1 LEKEKLIERLR
12 YSMTKK
18 EVVQLAQTFSDIG
31 VTPEEL
37 LQIATTTKYPTCF
50 HSAWVLENILL
61 PLPEALDYY
70 LPSLIEHI
78 PHTSNPSVQRH
89 LTKLVAYGLRR
100 ITDRKAARIF
110 EKEFWKTN
118 LEPIEDCCFQLLVD
132 PYTKPGVK
140 AHCME
145 ILYLL
150 STKQKWIAQ
159 ELPFIIENQMELGTP
174 GLKAKGK
181 EILKFLKKQSQNIKA

>member
-1 LEKEKLIERLR
+1 MEKEKLIERLR

-18 EVVQLAQTFSDIG
+18 EVVLLAQTFSDIG
-31 VTPEEL
+31 VAPEEL

-50 HSAWVLENILL
+50 HAAWVLENTLL

-70 LPSLIEHI
+70 LPTLIEHI
-78 PHTSNPSVQRH
+78 SQTSNPSVQRH
-89 LTKLVAYGLRR
+89 LAKMVAFGLRR
-100 ITDRKAARIF
+100 ITERKTARIF
-110 EKEFWKTN
+110 EKEFWSTN
-118 LEPIEDCCFQLLVD
+118 LEPVEDWCFQLLVE
-132 PYTKPGVK
+132 PSTKPGVK

-145 ILYLL
+145 ILFLL
-150 STKQKWIAQ
+150 SLKQKWIAQ

-181 EILKFLKKQSQNIKA
+181 EILKSLKKYSQNIKT